1 MNKEEMEHSA
11 DIIEEFIKS
20 EHLTAGRNELIKLQK
35 AKDTKTKFLI
45 LKETLSTVIK
55 ENNQEEIFKAA
66 GIETKRNSDGTL
78 TISHYGQPDEGFTY
92 KDLGIDE
99 NRLLKN
105 VTEIEGNADFIRSN
119 ATIANDLKKIGQDAN
134 FMYSKIKS
142 LNNLEYIG
150 RLANFLNMP
159 NLTVLPNLQYV
170 GEKLAI
176 SRSINIPKLIKGIVL
191 YF

>member
-1 MNKEEMEHSA
+1 M
-11 DIIEEFIKS
+11 
-20 EHLTAGRNELIKLQK
+20 
-35 AKDTKTKFLI
+35 
-45 LKETLSTVIK
+45 
-55 ENNQEEIFKAA
+55 
-66 GIETKRNSDGTL
+66 
-78 TISHYGQPDEGFTY
+78 
-92 KDLGIDE
+92 
-99 NRLLKN
+99 LKN

-150 RLANFLNMP
+150 RLGNFLNMP
-159 NLTVLPNLQYV
+159 NLTALPNLQYV

-176 SRSINIPKLIKGIVL
+176 FRSINIPKLIKGIVL